1 MIEAANSEQSY
12 FMLTYEVV
20 ENYVELRKPF
30 REEHLAKA
38 REATVAGQLILGGA
52 LMEPCDKA
60 VLIFRAPSEAIVE
73 DFVRADPYV
82 LNGLVRSWTIRKW
95 NVVAGSAHQ

>member
-12 FMLTYEVV
+12 FMLMYEVV
-20 ENYVELRKPF
+20 ENYVELRIPF
-30 REEHLAKA
+30 REEHLTKA
-38 REATVAGQLILGGA
+38 REAAAAGHLVLGGA

-60 VLIFRAPSEAIVE
+60 VLIFRTPSEAVVE
-73 DFVRADPYV
+73 QFVRTDPYV
-82 LNGLVRSWTIRKW
+82 LNGLVRSWTIRRW